1 MILPEYLGKQVL
13 DWHGIAIPRGSLVRT
28 GADAQAVAGRLGGKV
43 AIKAQIPIGGRGRA
57 GGVAIASD
65 QQEARRAADALIGS
79 SLLGYMVDALLV
91 EELVTTE
98 REFYLAIMA
107 DTAAGYVDLIFSP
120 QGGVNIEE
128 LTSARH
134 ENVHRIALEP
144 SAPFDKAAALSCL
157 EREAVDAEL
166 LGELV
171 RVSVAL
177 HRAFTEM
184 ALILAEINPL
194 ALCADDRLVA
204 LDCKMEI
211 DDNVLLKR
219 PEFLALRDQLLGGR
233 EREAAEVGASY
244 VPLEGDIGLI
254 ASGAG
259 LGMATMDL
267 MRLAGLEP
275 ANFLDTGGGITRHLI
290 YWAVGLVLEPTEV
303 KAGLMNLYGGIN
315 PMLEAARGII
325 EAIEDL
331 KIKKP
336 LVVKVLGNDQEEAW
350 SLLERAGITVVKT
363 GHTEAAV
370 ELLARMVGE

>member
-13 DWHGIAIPRGSLVRT
+13 DWYGIAIPRGSLVRT

-43 AIKAQIPIGGRGRA
+43 AIKAQIPICGRGRA
-57 GGVAIASD
+57 GGVAIASH

-79 SLLGYMVDALLV
+79 SILGHMVDALLV

-120 QGGVNIEE
+120 QGGVNVEE

-144 SAPFDKAAALSCL
+144 SAPFDKAAALSWL

-177 HRAFTEM
+177 HRAFKEM

-219 PEFLALRDQLLGGR
+219 PEFLALRDQLLGAR
-233 EREAAEVGASY
+233 EREAAEIGASY

-290 YWAVGLVLEPTEV
+290 YRAVGLVLEPTEV
-303 KAGLMNLYGGIN
+303 KASLINLYGGIN

-370 ELLARMVGE
+370 ELLARMVEE

>member
-1 MILPEYLGKQVL
+1 
-13 DWHGIAIPRGSLVRT
+13 
-28 GADAQAVAGRLGGKV
+28 
-43 AIKAQIPIGGRGRA
+43 
-57 GGVAIASD
+57 
-65 QQEARRAADALIGS
+65 
-79 SLLGYMVDALLV
+79 
-91 EELVTTE
+91 
-98 REFYLAIMA
+98 
-107 DTAAGYVDLIFSP
+107 
-120 QGGVNIEE
+120 
-128 LTSARH
+128 
-134 ENVHRIALEP
+134 
-144 SAPFDKAAALSCL
+144 
-157 EREAVDAEL
+157 
-166 LGELV
+166 
-171 RVSVAL
+171 VAL
-177 HRAFTEM
+177 HRAFKEM

-204 LDCKMEI
+204 LDCKVEI

-233 EREAAEVGASY
+233 EREAAEIGASY

-290 YWAVGLVLEPTEV
+290 YRAVGLVLEPTEV
-303 KAGLMNLYGGIN
+303 KASLINLYGGIN

-370 ELLARMVGE
+370 ELLARMVEE